1 MTTRFEVYDKSKE
14 KQEKIK
20 DIINKISEIRI
31 NNNKQWM
38 EILKISFKYAP
49 DESKKI
55 FKNITDNDKKIN
67 ILSKRLCK

>member
-55 FKNITDNDKKIN
+55 FKKYY
-67 ILSKRLCK
+67 